1 MSINFRDL
9 VEEVKKLSLIE
20 KEELKFLVE
29 RFVVEERRNEVNKH
43 YKESIKEFKKGK
55 LIFSKDLNKLKETLE

>member
-20 KEELKFLVE
+20 KEELKFLIE
-29 RFVVEERRNEVNKH
+29 KFVVEERRNEVNKH
-43 YKESIKEFKKGK
+43 YKESIKEFKRGR
-55 LIFSKDLNKLKETLE
+55 LNFSSDVNKLKEILE